1 MTVIGVYIA
10 NIYINTY
17 TFECDLRFVMSVVGH
32 DFKLD
37 MFSYKKNWLFRNY
50 TLCSVH
56 VYGKKYICMNTF
68 LETEIWL
75 TAAGI
80 RIPCIT

>member
-1 MTVIGVYIA
+1 MIVILCIPHPVA
-10 NIYINTY
+10 
-17 TFECDLRFVMSVVGH
+17 VS
-32 DFKLD
+32 DFIKCSGLCACTE
-37 MFSYKKNWLFRNY
+37 KNKNCLFRNY

-56 VYGKKYICMNTF
+56 VYGKKYICINTI
-68 LETEIWL
+68 LETELWL